1 MLVNNRGL
9 GAMAVK
15 DMLDKRIIADGR
27 ERDDSGAVLITVLMV
42 ALFFFLAVI
51 TVATYATYSV
61 RDTNL
66 HKSRVISY
74 ASAEGARDQAL
85 ADLQNANCS
94 ESTVVLETG
103 GEFSGEYQM
112 YWAIF
117 DEDEDEIPNDVL
129 DSQGNVRDNFEPGCA
144 SSQDASDEL
153 GDDEVIYTYIVAKG
167 NVGGIE
173 DEIVSVY
180 ELTHSFDTFE
190 YSISS
195 FGTINFGGVPGIYEP
210 SGEKNVV
217 LAEGSLLC
225 TSLSVVEGSVYLM
238 DPRSNSQLGNC
249 GRIAG
254 DVHTAG
260 DIRINGGNQGIVIEG
275 DLCVEGRVIAAH
287 HLGIQQSV
295 AGRVTT
301 NAGPGG
307 CPTLELAK
315 ENMWVDYNPDLSGA
329 YRATADMC
337 INRQNFNA
345 APWYDPKGSLV
356 RFMEE
361 QRRDVVIDLTHC
373 TQPLNING
381 WTAGDVNLRANIT
394 LVTDRVDRLN
404 SINIRSG
411 DGGKYN
417 FNIIV
422 PDRNTTTAPL
432 SHQRGNSS
440 APKYPTPHC
449 DGRKIDISMLDYD
462 RNTAGLIYS
471 PCGGVKFENKNFR
484 GQLYLGADGF
494 NGGAATFTHVDVE
507 GLPTNN
513 NASSTR
519 PPQVSDLRPVSQIE
533 R

>member
-1 MLVNNRGL
+1 
-9 GAMAVK
+9 MALRE
-15 DMLDKRIIADGR
+15 MMDKRIAADGR

-66 HKSRVISY
+66 HKSQVISY
-74 ASAEGARDQAL
+74 ASAEGARDQGL
-85 ADLQNANCS
+85 ADLQNAECR
-94 ESTVVLETG
+94 EGRVVVDTD
-103 GEFSGEYQM
+103 EFSGEYQM
-112 YWAIF
+112 YWAAF
-117 DEDEDEIPNDVL
+117 DEDEDDIPEDVV
-129 DSQGNVRDNFEPGCA
+129 DANGVMREGFEPGCA
-144 SSQDASDEL
+144 ENEDAAQILEE
-153 GDDEVIYTYIVAKG
+153 GETIYTYIVAKG

-173 DEIVSVY
+173 DEIVSAY
-180 ELTHSFDTFE
+180 KIAQFDTFE

-275 DLCVEGRVIAAH
+275 DLCVEGQVLAAH
-287 HLGIQQSV
+287 HLGIQHSV

-337 INRQNFNA
+337 INRQNFNT

-356 RFMEE
+356 RFMEA
-361 QRRDVVIDLTHC
+361 QREDVVIDLTHC
-373 TQPLNING
+373 TQNLNING
-381 WTAGDVNLRANIT
+381 WTAGDINLRAN
-394 LVTDRVDRLN
+394 VTIVADRINRIN
-404 SINIRSG
+404 RMNIRSG
-411 DGGKYN
+411 DGGQYN
-417 FNIIV
+417 MNIIV

-432 SHQRGNSS
+432 PHERNSTS
-440 APKYPTPHC
+440 APRYPTPHC
-449 DGRKIDISMLDYD
+449 AGRTINISMLDYD
-462 RNTAGLIYS
+462 RNTSGLIYS
-471 PCGGVKFENKNFR
+471 PCGGVLFENNNFR
-484 GQLYLGADGF
+484 GQLYMGDDGV
-494 NGGAATFTHVDVE
+494 NGGSSTFTHVDVE
-507 GLPTNN
+507 GLPVNTNV
-513 NASSTR
+513 NANI
-519 PPQVSDLRPVSQIE
+519 PPQVRDFRPVSQIE